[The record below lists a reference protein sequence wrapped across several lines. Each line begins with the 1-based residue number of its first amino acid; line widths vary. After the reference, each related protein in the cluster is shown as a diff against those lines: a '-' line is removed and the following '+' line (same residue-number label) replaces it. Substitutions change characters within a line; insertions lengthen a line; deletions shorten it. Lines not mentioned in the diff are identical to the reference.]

1 MTQTISLSSGARLSV
16 DVSGSTDDE
25 TAMERALAAAARE
38 LDAYANRKEEA
49 PRPHPVIIGKSPPM
63 LALFKML
70 DRIKQSDATAL
81 VLGENGTGKELV
93 AKSIHQSARRANKAF
108 VATNCSAFNDNLLES
123 ELFGHRR
130 GAFTGA
136 VADKPGLFEVA
147 DGGTFFMDE
156 VGDMSPS
163 LQVKL
168 LRVIQ
173 EGTFMP
179 VGGTETRKVDV
190 RIVAATNRDLSAM
203 MKQGTFREDLY
214 YRLHVVVLRVPPLR
228 ERKNPDGSNSDV
240 EVLVDYFLKRLARRD
255 RGGRDGA
262 AKDERGKVLTPR
274 ALERLVAHEWPGN
287 VRELENEMERL
298 WVLSGDD
305 AIIDDELLSP
315 SIGRRRVLP
324 RTLAAAASIAAPVAP
339 SPAPVAPVAP
349 SPAAAAAVVG
359 PVVAPSTP
367 GMPVAAAPV
376 AAGSAGAVAETPL
389 AEAGVSMPD
398 AVERLERRMIGEEL
412 RKARGNKTKA
422 ADALGISRRNLI
434 RKVQAYGLDEV
445 GRRRGES

>member
-1 MTQTISLSSGARLSV
+1 MTLTTVLSSGARLSV
-16 DVSGSTDDE
+16 EVSGSGDDE
-25 TAMERALAAAARE
+25 TSTERAAAAATRE
-38 LDAYANRKEEA
+38 LEA
-49 PRPHPVIIGKSPPM
+49 MFRRTDEPPRPHAVIIGKSPPM
-63 LALFKML
+63 MALFKML
-70 DRIKQSDATAL
+70 DRIKQSDATVL

-93 AKSIHQSARRANKAF
+93 AKSIHQFSRRATKAF

-130 GAFTGA
+130 GSFTGA
-136 VADKPGLFEVA
+136 VADKPGLFEIA

-179 VGGTETRKVDV
+179 VGGTETKKVDV
-190 RIVAATNRDLSAM
+190 RIIAATNRDLSAM
-203 MKQGTFREDLY
+203 VKQGTFREDLY

-228 ERKNPDGSNSDV
+228 DRKDEVGLSDV
-240 EVLVDYFLKRLARRD
+240 EVLVEHFLKRLGKREKR
-255 RGGRDGA
+255 
-262 AKDERGKVLTPR
+262 EKVLTPR
-274 ALERLVAHEWPGN
+274 SIERLIAHEWPGN

-305 AIIDDELLSP
+305 SIIDEDLLSP
-315 SIGRRRVLP
+315 SIGKKRIPP
-324 RTLAAAASIAAPVAP
+324 RPLGSA
-339 SPAPVAPVAP
+339 
-349 SPAAAAAVVG
+349 PAAAALTSASV
-359 PVVAPSTP
+359 PAPAS
-367 GMPVAAAPV
+367 AAASP
-376 AAGSAGAVAETPL
+376 AATAPGASAVPPTTGANGTQGHEPFALDPGAT
-389 AEAGVSMPD
+389 MPD
-398 AVERLERRMIGEEL
+398 AVERLERRMIGDEL

>member
-1 MTQTISLSSGARLSV
+1 MTQTTSLSSGARVSV
-16 DVSGSTDDE
+16 DVSGTADDE
-25 TAMERALAAAARE
+25 TSTERAMAAAMRE
-38 LDAYANRKEEA
+38 LESFSQRKEE
-49 PRPHPVIIGKSPPM
+49 PPKPHPVIIGKSPPM

-70 DRIKQSDATAL
+70 DRIKQSDATVL

-93 AKSIHQSARRANKAF
+93 AKSIHQSSRRANKAF

-136 VADKPGLFEVA
+136 VVDKPGLFEVA

-190 RIVAATNRDLSAM
+190 RIVAATNRDLGAM
-203 MKQGTFREDLY
+203 VKQGSFREDLY

-228 ERKNPDGSNSDV
+228 ERREVEVPPPGIWGSDI
-240 EVLVDYFLKRLARRD
+240 EVLVEHFLKRLARRD
-255 RGGRDGA
+255 SN
-262 AKDERGKVLTPR
+262 AKDKRDKVLTPR
-274 ALERLVAHEWPGN
+274 ALERLIAHEWPGN

-298 WVLSGDD
+298 WVLSGED
-305 AIIDDELLSP
+305 AIIDDDLLSP

-324 RTLAAAASIAAPVAP
+324 KPAP
-339 SPAPVAPVAP
+339 SVPLVASTVS
-349 SPAAAAAVVG
+349 SP
-359 PVVAPSTP
+359 PVVAASSPASANGTAHVPVGGTTNGAEPFALDP
-367 GMPVAAAPV
+367 G
-376 AAGSAGAVAETPL
+376 L
-389 AEAGVSMPD
+389 SMPD
-398 AVERLERRMIGEEL
+398 AVERLERRMIGDEL
-412 RKARGNKTKA
+412 RRARGNKTKA

-445 GRRRGES
+445 GRRGGES